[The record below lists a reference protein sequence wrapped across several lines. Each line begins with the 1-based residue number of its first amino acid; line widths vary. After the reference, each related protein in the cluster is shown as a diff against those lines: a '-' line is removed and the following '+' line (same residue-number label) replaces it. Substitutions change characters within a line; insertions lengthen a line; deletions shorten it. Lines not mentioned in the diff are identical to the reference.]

1 MAKWTGD
8 MNGKYSDLSGATVT
22 GAGNVKSA
30 ALRNLP
36 QFDAGFTGVLSGGSS
51 MTFTI
56 DPLLNASAALDAITI
71 DRAVTLDSVCTVT
84 VTLKG
89 KAKSGTYTL
98 LTVPSGSLV
107 GKTFALN
114 VVNETE
120 ERLVAK
126 LVTSDTTLSLETA
139 PPPGLVVLIR

>member
-1 MAKWTGD
+1 M
-8 MNGKYSDLSGATVT
+8 T

-30 ALRNLP
+30 SLRNLP
-36 QFDAGFTGVLSGGSS
+36 TFDAGFTGVLSGGSS

-71 DRAVTLDSVCTVT
+71 DRAVTLDSACTVT
-84 VTLKG
+84 VALKG
-89 KAKSGTYTL
+89 TKSGTYTL

-126 LVTSDTTLSLETA
+126 LVTSDTTLSIETA
-139 PPPGLVVLIR
+139 PPPGLMLLIR

>member
-1 MAKWTGD
+1 
-8 MNGKYSDLSGATVT
+8 
-22 GAGNVKSA
+22 
-30 ALRNLP
+30 
-36 QFDAGFTGVLSGGSS
+36 

-71 DRAVTLDSVCTVT
+71 DRAVTLDSACTVT

-89 KAKSGTYTL
+89 TKSGTYTL

-120 ERLVAK
+120 ERLVSK
-126 LVTSDTTLSLETA
+126 LVTSDTTLSIETA
-139 PPPGLVVLIR
+139 PPPGLMLLIR